1 VKRVTKPGYP
11 TDDKPSN
18 WVRQG
23 GSTSATAAPRSGPV
37 NAGVQAVED
46 LAIIDAEVDSTDS
59 PQGHA

>member
-11 TDDKPSN
+11 PGDKSSN

-23 GSTSATAAPRSGPV
+23 GSASVAAAPTLGPI

-46 LAIIDAEVDSTDS
+46 LAIIDAEVDRHRFISRS
-59 PQGHA
+59 C